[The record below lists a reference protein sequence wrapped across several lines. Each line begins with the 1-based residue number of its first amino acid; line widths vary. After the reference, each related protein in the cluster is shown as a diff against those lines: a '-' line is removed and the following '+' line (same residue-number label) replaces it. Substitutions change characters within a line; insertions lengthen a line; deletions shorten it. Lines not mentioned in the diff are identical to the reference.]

1 MWKTFLVKGNK
12 NCRKPLFCRIFLS
25 KVFLVK
31 ENFFDQVNS
40 SFGKFSRLKKKFR
53 CLWKISVI
61 VEKFYECGKISW
73 SRKISLTVEKLFDC
87 WKTPWL
93 WKNSLTVENVLDSGK
108 ILWLLKKSLT
118 VEKFLDQGKHF
129 WLWKTY
135 ILDCRKNNGSNILK
149 ANANIQTIKTNI
161 LSLSFHFP
169 VSFAV
174 DKINI
179 LTFTKT

>member
-1 MWKTFLVKGNK
+1 MENFLSQGKK
-12 NCRKPLFCRIFLS
+12 ICRKPLFCRIFLC
-25 KVFLVK
+25 KVFLIK
-31 ENFFDQVNS
+31 ENFFDQVNPF
-40 SFGKFSRLKKKFR
+40 FGKFPWLKKNF
-53 CLWKISVI
+53 LA
-61 VEKFYECGKISW
+61 CGKILW
-73 SRKISLTVEKLFDC
+73 M
-87 WKTPWL
+87 
-93 WKNSLTVENVLDSGK
+93 WKNFLIKKNFLDCGK
-108 ILWLLKKSLT
+108 IIWLLKKSLT
-118 VEKFLDQGKHF
+118 VEKFLDHGKHF